1 MKYFRRFFL
10 LVLSA
15 SLFLNTVCVFAKSE
29 QDYSETDVFRIQK
42 LQSLGLWASD
52 MNEEAVTRGDFARL
66 MVALMGLEQSQ
77 LEGMTWNTVFDDVT
91 TEHLA
96 YRAVSFL
103 ADRGVV
109 ASGDV
114 FEPDRPITY
123 YEAVKMLVCVLG
135 YEAAAVDNGGF
146 PFGYLITANQFGI
159 VRRVKSGD
167 TETLSAVFCAEML
180 EHAMDVKPME
190 PEYKYPDGGWKIKNT
205 TALQE
210 YHKINTYTGVLKVLG
225 DFTLEPGTKRAADT
239 IVIDKEQFCG
249 DVAKYEEYL
258 GYQVT
263 AYFKTDEDGA
273 DREIIYLE
281 PVFGK
286 NQILE
291 ITEDKILGFENN
303 DILYES
309 ESGKIS
315 RVSVNFEK
323 MRILL
328 NDVPAIP
335 AEEEIR
341 TADRIVLIDN
351 GGGYYALM
359 KVENWNIYVADN
371 LDHTD
376 NTLTDRFWKNE
387 KRVVSL
393 GEKNGVQIVDIKNHL
408 GIPTDFY
415 AVKKNS
421 VLRVKRSR
429 DEERISIILTN
440 VKKEGILKEISTD
453 GKKLKLDD
461 ENYSV
466 APKSVALEQMKGAE
480 PGEKYA
486 LYLDDQFRVAGM
498 ERLSSS
504 EEQYGYLM
512 NVASADAFQST
523 ARFRILTLDNR
534 FEELISADRIQVDG
548 EMLKS
553 GTDIIA
559 ALLNEQGRVERQPVR
574 YRLNEA
580 GKLVYLDTAKLGGKE
595 YSNGTFRGNHTMTK
609 YDSFIGGRFI
619 GDPPMFGAEAY
630 NSNDNTQYNVKMTAK
645 TPVFCVPP
653 LNATEEQ
660 LRDDKNYYVGNIR
673 IFKNYSTYKENATT
687 GERVDAYDLNENW
700 TAGLLVYYTRKTT
713 AEPITDKT
721 PITVVQ
727 GITRGLD
734 AEGNPQSYLKGFQA
748 GNYISVPIQ
757 EGFENLKKE
766 YYTADGT
773 VASTVRFGD
782 VIRFSLDSLG
792 KIDDYEKVFS
802 LKDEDNP
809 EYVRWGNE
817 VNSANTAQNNPSLI
831 SWSEGYTE
839 NGYCTPFVYK
849 TKEAF
854 EAEYRVVFGTLKER
868 VGNNI
873 VLAVGGEKPMTIVGD
888 IQRYNVLVV
897 DEERQDMYMP
907 DLNEFQP
914 ESAVGAENA
923 AQILMH
929 TSKGSSRTVVLVK
942 RAKR

>member
-10 LVLSA
+10 LLLSV
-15 SLFLNTVCVFAKSE
+15 SLILNIVCVCAKSE
-29 QDYSETDVFRIQK
+29 QDYTEADVSRIQK
-42 LQSLGLWASD
+42 LQALGLWTSD
-52 MNEEAVTRGDFARL
+52 LNAVTVTRGDFARL

-77 LEGMTWNTVFDDVT
+77 IEGVSWETFFSDVNV
-91 TEHLA
+91 EHSA
-96 YRAVSFL
+96 YHAISFL
-103 ADRGVV
+103 TDKGVL
-109 ASGDV
+109 ASGAM

-135 YEAAAVDNGGF
+135 YEAAAVDNGGY
-146 PFGYLITANQFGI
+146 PFGYLVTANQFDL
-159 VRRVKSGD
+159 VRSVESGD
-167 TETLSAVFCAEML
+167 REKLSATFCAEMI
-180 EHAMDVKPME
+180 EHAMDAKLME
-190 PEYKYPDGGWKIKNT
+190 AEYKYPDGGWRVTNT

-210 YHKINTYTGVLKVLG
+210 YHKISTYKGVLEVVG
-225 DFTLEPGTKRAADT
+225 DFALESGTEYPDDA
-239 IVIDKEQFCG
+239 IIIDKEQFRG
-249 DVAKYEEYL
+249 DVEKYEDYL
-258 GYQVT
+258 GYRVT
-263 AYFKTDEDGA
+263 AYFKTDAEGA
-273 DREIIYLE
+273 DREILYLE
-281 PVFGK
+281 PVSGK
-286 NQILE
+286 NRILE
-291 ITEDKILGFENN
+291 IAEDRMIGFENN
-303 DILYES
+303 YILYENVN
-309 ESGKIS
+309 GKTS
-315 RVSVNFEK
+315 RVLVDFEK
-323 MRILL
+323 TRSLL
-328 NDVPAIP
+328 NDVPAVP
-335 AEEEIR
+335 TEDEIR

-351 GGGYYALM
+351 GSGYYAVM
-359 KVENWNIYVADN
+359 KVENWNIYVADS

-376 NTLTDRFWKNE
+376 NTLTDRFWENE
-387 KRVVSL
+387 KHVVPL
-393 GEKNGVQIVDIKNHL
+393 GENNGEQTVKIKNHL

-421 VLRVKRSR
+421 VLRVKKSR
-429 DEERISIILTN
+429 DEKRISIILTN
-440 VKKEGILKEISTD
+440 VKKEGILKEISAD

-461 ENYSV
+461 TDYTI
-466 APKSVALEQMKGAE
+466 ALKSIALEQIKSLELGQ
-480 PGEKYA
+480 KYA
-486 LYLDDQFRVAGM
+486 LYLDDQFRVAAM
-498 ERLSSS
+498 ERQSTS
-504 EEQYGYLM
+504 EEKYGYLV
-512 NVASADAFQST
+512 NAASAGAFQDN
-523 ARFRILTLDNR
+523 ARFRILTADNK
-534 FEELISADRIQVDG
+534 FEKFESAKRIQVDG
-548 EMLKS
+548 ETLKN
-553 GTDIIA
+553 GDEIVA
-559 ALLNEQGRVERQPVR
+559 ALLNEQGKVERQPVR

-580 GKLVYLDTAKLGGKE
+580 DEVVYLDTARLGDKE

-619 GDPPMFGAEAY
+619 GDPPMFGAETY

-660 LRDDKNYYVGNIR
+660 LSDEKNYCVSNIR

-721 PITVVQ
+721 PITVVKE
-727 GITRGLD
+727 IINGLD
-734 AEGNPQSYLKGFQA
+734 AEGNPQSYLNGFQA

-757 EGFENLKKE
+757 EGFEDLTKE

-782 VIRFSLDSLG
+782 VIRFSLDSQG
-792 KIDDYEKVFS
+792 RIDDYEKVFS
-802 LKDEDNP
+802 LTDEDNP
-809 EYVRWGNE
+809 EYVKWGNE
-817 VNSANTAQNNPSLI
+817 VNSVNTAQNNPSLI

-839 NGYCTPFVYK
+839 NKYCTPFVYK

-873 VLAVGGEKPMTIVGD
+873 VLSVGGERPMTIVGD

-897 DEERQDMYMP
+897 DEERQEMYMP